1 MTLYRNELDEFAKT
15 LARAEGRESQHVAE
29 ENLVVSSADA
39 HWIQTG
45 SPSQIGMLLRIP
57 ARSIEFFLQKIPAGE
72 SSDLHRHV
80 HESVHFVQH
89 GSGWSE
95 IGDQRV
101 RWSAGSFIYTPPWI
115 WHRHYADDGLD
126 VEMIVIENS
135 RLMAAVDANQRES
148 KGNVSFAEAFGV
160 AGDGTTGR

>member
-1 MTLYRNELDEFAKT
+1 MTLSRDELADFAESM
-15 LARAEGRESQHVAE
+15 ARAGDRDTQHVTE
-29 ENLVVSSADA
+29 EHLVVNSTEA

-45 SPSQIGMLLRIP
+45 SPSEIGLLLRIP
-57 ARSIEFFLQKIPAGE
+57 ARSIEFFLQKIPAGAG
-72 SSDLHRHV
+72 SDLHRHV

-101 RWSAGSFIYTPPWI
+101 TWSAGDFVYTPPWV
-115 WHRHYADDGLD
+115 WHRHYADDQQD

-135 RLMAAVDANQRES
+135 RLLAAVDATQRETR
-148 KGNVSFAEAFGV
+148 GNVSFAEAFGV
-160 AGDGTTGR
+160 GDT